1 MGVEKLGAMT
11 IEKMGWEKRSLA
23 DASGYYF
30 YFGEEH
36 ISVNFHGP
44 KGEYC
49 LWWKLLGEGI

>member
-23 DASGYYF
+23 DVSGYYF

-49 LWWKLLGEGI
+49 LWWKL